1 MWRSMIG
8 GGLVTQLCPALS
20 DPMDYSLQYSSVQ
33 GIFQTRI
40 LEGVAISFSRETS
53 PSKDWTGSPV
63 LQAVSYTAG
72 EFFTNW
78 ATREAQLYD

>member
-1 MWRSMIG
+1 MIG

-40 LEGVAISFSRETS
+40 LEWVATGIEPRSPALQAHTS
-53 PSKDWTGSPV
+53 PSKPPGKPD
-63 LQAVSYTAG
+63 
-72 EFFTNW
+72 EH
-78 ATREAQLYD
+78 